1 MAKTETRMIGGKRRK
16 VTIEKDDEGNE
27 IAVFTPADRMPEDE
41 IRETMKNPK
50 FSKGEIRETM
60 KNPEF
65 SKGERVKKRGGG
77 YMDRVMYAGG
87 GEVDRMMYGHG
98 GEADRMKYGHGGEV
112 YNNKKKYSVGGHVT
126 RKGAVEYQDGGNRVI
141 RGGVKG

>member
-16 VTIEKDDEGNE
+16 VTIETDDEGNE
-27 IAVFTPADRMPEDE
+27 IVVFTPADRMPED
-41 IRETMKNPK
+41 
-50 FSKGEIRETM
+50 EIRETM

-77 YMDRVMYAGG
+77 YM
-87 GEVDRMMYGHG
+87 DRMMYGHG

>member
-1 MAKTETRMIGGKRRK
+1 MAKTQTRMIGGKRRK

-27 IAVFTPADRMPEDE
+27 IVVFTPADRMPEDE

-50 FSKGEIRETM
+50 FSKKEQQAILSEM
-60 KNPEF
+60 Q
-65 SKGERVKKRGGG
+65 GERVKKRGGG
-77 YMDRVMYAGG
+77 YMDRMMYAGG

>member
-41 IRETMKNPK
+41 QPK
-50 FSKGEIRETM
+50 
-60 KNPEF
+60 
-65 SKGERVKKRGGG
+65 RVKKRGGG
-77 YMDRVMYAGG
+77 YMDRMMYAGG

-126 RKGAVEYQDGGNRVI
+126 RKGAVEYQDGGNRII

>member
-16 VTIEKDDEGNE
+16 VTIETDDEGNE
-27 IAVFTPADRMPEDE
+27 IVVFTPADRMPED
-41 IRETMKNPK
+41 
-50 FSKGEIRETM
+50 EIRETM

-77 YMDRVMYAGG
+77 YMDRMMYAGG